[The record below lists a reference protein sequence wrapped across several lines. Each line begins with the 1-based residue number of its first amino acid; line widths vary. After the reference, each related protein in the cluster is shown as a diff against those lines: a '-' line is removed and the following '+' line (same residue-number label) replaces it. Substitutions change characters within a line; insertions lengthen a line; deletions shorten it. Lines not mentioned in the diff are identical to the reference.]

1 MAKLG
6 KSPEHQT
13 ALMSQLIKSSIV
25 GVPCAVAVK
34 QVLNGTLSEKGI
46 VAPMSSK
53 INDPLIK
60 ELHEVRLSHHNRI
73 GSDVC

>member
-6 KSPEHQT
+6 EYPPKGSGGHLEANIT
-13 ALMSQLIKSSIV
+13 LV

-46 VAPMSSK
+46 LAPMNSK
-53 INDPLIK
+53 INNPLIK
-60 ELHEVRLSHHNRI
+60 ELHEVRNPPLHLFRK
-73 GSDVC
+73 